1 MTSCHPSE
9 TLVSKVTEVT
19 RTYFHPCRRAA
30 VATVLSFGCMLVL
43 AAVATPAQATTKVF
57 EYTGGEQTFVVPS
70 GVHKLQVR
78 LIGGAGGEGGSQG
91 GQAAELTG
99 GLEVA
104 PGETLYL
111 EVGGNGQDSGEGSA
125 GGFNGGAAG
134 GGGAG
139 GGGGASDIRLMPRSE
154 GLSTDTRLIIA
165 AGGGGGA
172 GDGET
177 AGGGGGDAEE
187 SGGTSEGGNEGGGP
201 GTASTGGGGGSGC
214 SLAGTGGELGS
225 GGAGGAGFSTNSGGG
240 GGGGLYGGGGGG
252 GGCGAGGGGGG
263 GGSSLIS
270 GSGLVV
276 LAVSEPEIEISYIPP
291 PVINIAAPAGGGS
304 YSLGQ
309 SVLAS
314 YSCTAQGIASVV
326 KCAGSVANG
335 APIDTGSLGEHSFT
349 VKAEDNAGGTSSQ
362 TVNYTIVSSPS
373 NPQPPSAPDTTLGSH
388 PAKKIKT
395 TKKRVKV
402 RFRFSTATAGATFKC
417 KLDKA
422 AFAPCTSPKTYK
434 VKAGKHKFSVEA
446 VSGGVTDSTPATFR
460 FKVVRTS

>member
-1 MTSCHPSE
+1 MSLAS
-9 TLVSKVTEVT
+9 
-19 RTYFHPCRRAA
+19 RPCRLGAGSLSVLCAIVLTMA
-30 VATVLSFGCMLVL
+30 VGASSAM
-43 AAVATPAQATTKVF
+43 ATTKVF

-99 GLEVA
+99 GLEVT

-154 GLSTDTRLIIA
+154 GLSVDTRLIVA

-177 AGGGGGDAEE
+177 AGGGGGNAEE
-187 SGGTSEGGNEGGGP
+187 SGGTSEGGNKGGGP

-214 SLAGTGGELGS
+214 SLAGTSGELGS

-263 GGSSLIS
+263 GGSSLTS

-291 PVINIAAPAGGGS
+291 PVINIAAPAAGGS

-314 YSCTAQGIASVV
+314 YSCAAQGIASVV

-335 APIDTGSLGEHSFT
+335 APIDTGTLGQHSFT
-349 VKAEDNAGGTSSQ
+349 VNAEDNAGGTSSQ
-362 TVNYTIVSSPS
+362 TVNYTVVSPPS
-373 NPQPPSAPDTTLGSH
+373 NPQPPSAPDTSLGSH

-395 TKKRVKV
+395 TKKRIKVK
-402 RFRFSTATAGATFKC
+402 FRFSASTAGATFKC
-417 KLDKA
+417 KLDKG

-446 VSGGVTDSTPATFR
+446 VSGSLTDSTPATFS
-460 FKVVRTS
+460 FKVIRTS